1 MKNILF
7 IALLLSASTSFGD
20 DSFRVVGIHDGD
32 SITVLSV
39 EKKQIKIRLEGI
51 DAPELKQPF
60 GSRAKEHLSSLIM
73 GKDVSLI
80 VKGEDLYKRT
90 LWPLMT
96 CSRKVCSRSAQES
109 ETSSGMP
116 PKESFVVGYERSSS
130 DESPTTF
137 AECRWKFRRRP
148 NRWPMYRRQLRRILA
163 RSITN
168 SGFLKK
174 CGPEPWSLYASL
186 LLRRPGRC
194 FG

>member
-90 LWPLMT
+90 LSKIFLG
-96 CSRKVCSRSAQES
+96 AQDVNL
-109 ETSSGMP
+109 TMI
-116 PKESFVVGYERSSS
+116 S
-130 DESPTTF
+130 DGFAWHYSKYSKDKKF
-137 AECRWKFRRRP
+137 AEAEAQAKIKKKGLWIDQDP
-148 NRWPMYRRQLRRILA
+148 VAPWDYR
-163 RSITN
+163 SN
-168 SGFLKK
+168 EKVKK
-174 CGPEPWSLYASL
+174 
-186 LLRRPGRC
+186 
-194 FG
+194 